1 MQTKQLCVLIHNRLK
16 VGVGTVKHLS
26 PLVNLVN
33 FPIPKSIYISQLIRF
48 AKASSNLTDL
58 SNSDTF

>member
-1 MQTKQLCVLIHNRLK
+1 MQTKQLSVLINNRIK

-33 FPIPKSIYISQLIRF
+33 FPFLEGDVPRSHS
-48 AKASSNLTDL
+48 
-58 SNSDTF
+58 